1 MAKLQRVHQK
11 IFGADAIQAQFTQF
25 GTAKNEN
32 PVTTKD
38 IAQIQNSTAYNNA
51 WADAVLSDYAPY
63 MEDMNAYMY
72 MVTTQLA
79 YIFQQGAAIEWS
91 SAATYYTGSIV
102 SDSQGNW
109 YKCIDGGENGITGIA
124 LTDTSKWEFIK
135 LYKNG
140 TPLFTQITTDYVLS
154 GDDAIGWAMQGSSVS
169 NSVYPAAYSKILALY
184 NAGTAVTYRGITARR
199 AADGRYIAD
208 ISQQSTIN
216 TLFNNTG
223 IADFYIIDTT
233 GQSFYLPK
241 TSRFI
246 QYTTD
251 TSLLNSYNDS
261 GLPTLDQTISATTA
275 NSSSHTHGKG
285 DLRIRGTIKSTDTR
299 EAIIYADTLTTSG
312 ALEVGDTKTNFPA
325 FSTSGTGT
333 VRQGIYMDTDY
344 NSGSGFTGATAS
356 GGVHKHT
363 VTVTNTIG
371 NQVYGRSTIVQ
382 PPSSL
387 KLLYYRVGDTAV

>member
-25 GTAKNEN
+25 GTAKNES

-91 SAATYYTGSIV
+91 SEATYYTGSIV

-109 YKCIDGGENGITGIA
+109 YKCIDGGDNGITGIA
-124 LTDTSKWEFIK
+124 LTNTSKWEFIK

-184 NAGTAVTYRGITARR
+184 NAGTAVTYRGITAKRST
-199 AADGRYIAD
+199 DGRYIAD
-208 ISQQSTIN
+208 VGQLSAIN
-216 TLFNNTG
+216 TLYSNTG
-223 IADFYIIDTT
+223 VSDFYIIDTT

-251 TSLLNSYNDS
+251 TSLLNQFNDS
-261 GLPTLDQTISATTA
+261 GLPSLNQTIKATTA
-275 NSSSHTHGKG
+275 NNGKHSHTKG
-285 DLRIRGTIKSTDTR
+285 TMEITGRIPGERTAESGWWNRLQGAFYRKNSDNSHAGNGSADNDNCDVYF
-299 EAIIYADTLTTSG
+299 EASRSWTG
-312 ALEVGDTKTNFPA
+312 
-325 FSTSGTGT
+325 STSETG
-333 VRQGIYMDTDY
+333 
-344 NSGSGFTGATAS
+344 N
-356 GGVHKHT
+356 HNHT
-363 VTVTNTIG
+363 VNVTNTIG

>member
-11 IFGADAIQAQFTQF
+11 IFGVDAIQAQFTQF

-38 IAQIQNSTAYNNA
+38 IAQIQDSTAYNNA
-51 WADAVLSDYAPY
+51 WADAVQEDYAPY

-91 SAATYYTGSIV
+91 SEATYYTGSIV
-102 SDSQGNW
+102 SDGQGNW
-109 YKCIDGGENGITGIA
+109 YKSITNDNTNNA
-124 LTDTSKWEFIK
+124 LTDTSNWEFIK

-154 GDDAIGWAMQGSSVS
+154 GDDAIGWAMQGSNVS

-184 NAGTAVTYRGITARR
+184 NAGTAVTYRGITAKRST
-199 AADGRYIAD
+199 DGRYIAD
-208 ISQQSTIN
+208 VGQLSAIN
-216 TLFNNTG
+216 TLYSNTG
-223 IADFYIIDTT
+223 VSDFYIIDTT

-261 GLPTLDQTISATTA
+261 GLPTLDQTISANCA
-275 NSSSHTHGKG
+275 DSSSHDHGKG
-285 DLRIRGTIKSTDTR
+285 SLNIKGTIKSTDNR
-299 EAIIYADTLTTSG
+299 EAIIYADTLTTTG
-312 ALEVGDTKTNFPA
+312 AFEVGDTKTNFPA

-333 VRQGIYMDTDY
+333 VRQGIYLNTDY
-344 NSGSGFTGATAS
+344 NSGSGFTGRTAN
-356 GGVHKHT
+356 GGVHHHT
-363 VTVTNTIG
+363 ITMTNTIG